1 MSDEALDALRVAFVG
16 LHGAERRLRGREGQ
30 QPEQLSLAHY
40 RMLTC
45 LLDHDRLASGRL
57 AAAADLTPA
66 SATQMLD
73 LLEKRGMVVR
83 ERDLID
89 RRVVVAALTPEGRRL
104 TAERRAEFRALWEEV
119 LGDLDEAELA
129 VGVEVLERIAR
140 VLELLAER
148 KAAEASARTVP
159 S

>member
-1 MSDEALDALRVAFVG
+1 MSDEALDALRAAFVG
-16 LHGAERRLRGREGQ
+16 LLGAERRLRGREGQ
-30 QPEQLSLAHY
+30 QAEQLSLAHY

-45 LLDHDRLASGRL
+45 LLDHDRLPSGRL

-83 ERDLID
+83 ERDPLD
-89 RRVVVAALTPEGRRL
+89 RRVVVAALTAEGRRL
-104 TAERRAEFRALWEEV
+104 TAQRRAEFRALWEEM

-129 VGVEVLERIAR
+129 AGIAVLGRVAQVLE
-140 VLELLAER
+140 VLAER
-148 KAAEASARTVP
+148 KAAAPAPV
-159 S
+159 

>member
-1 MSDEALDALRVAFVG
+1 VSDEALDALRAAFVG
-16 LHGAERRLRGREGQ
+16 LLGAERRLRGREGQ
-30 QPEQLSLAHY
+30 QAEQLSLAHY

-45 LLDHDRLASGRL
+45 LLDHDRLPSGRL

-83 ERDLID
+83 ERDPLD
-89 RRVVVAALTPEGRRL
+89 RRVVVAALTAEGRRL
-104 TAERRAEFRALWEEV
+104 TAQRRAEFRALWEEM

-129 VGVEVLERIAR
+129 AGIAVLGRAAQVLE
-140 VLELLAER
+140 VLAER
-148 KAAEASARTVP
+148 KAAAPAPV
-159 S
+159 

>member
-1 MSDEALDALRVAFVG
+1 MSDEALDALRAAFVG
-16 LHGAERRLRGREGQ
+16 LLGAERRLRGREGQ
-30 QPEQLSLAHY
+30 QAEQLSLAHY

-45 LLDHDRLASGRL
+45 LLDHDRLPSGRL

-83 ERDLID
+83 ERDPLD
-89 RRVVVAALTPEGRRL
+89 RRVVVAALTAEGRRL
-104 TAERRAEFRALWEEV
+104 TAQRRAEFRALWEEM

-129 VGVEVLERIAR
+129 AGIAVLGRAAQVLE
-140 VLELLAER
+140 VLAER
-148 KAAEASARTVP
+148 KAAAPAPV
-159 S
+159 